1 MCDILKKLR
10 RAELRRLKPG
20 TWVAWRKTNWNIP
33 DEKKFAFHEGQ
44 VIAHPARSGH
54 HVMVLLNGLAH
65 PAPKNRLYMIVP
77 VITIEDM
84 HTEYDYNS

>member
-1 MCDILKKLR
+1 VISLKKIS

-20 TWVAWRKTNWNIP
+20 TWVAWKKTTWNSP

-44 VIAHPARSGH
+44 VLAQPVRSGH
-54 HVMVLLNGLAH
+54 DIEVIFDGLAK
-65 PAPKNRLYMIVP
+65 AVQKNRLFQVQP

-84 HTEYDYNS
+84 HQQFDYNS